1 MPHRARPKLAPRYPV
16 HVTLRVR
23 NEVWNLRS
31 RRCFRALA
39 RGFARG
45 KDRFGFRLVHF
56 SVQGNH
62 LHLIVEAADEVA
74 LARGMQGLAIRMAK
88 GLNHVMERSGP
99 VFRERYHAH
108 VLRSPTEV
116 ARAVAY
122 VLGNYFH
129 HAASWGASIAR
140 AHVDPYSSAAE
151 HDKAWN
157 GVDPPLVVEARTW
170 LLRAGWERG
179 DATKRTG

>member
-1 MPHRARPKLAPRYPV
+1 
-16 HVTLRVR
+16 
-23 NEVWNLRS
+23 
-31 RRCFRALA
+31 
-39 RGFARG
+39 
-45 KDRFGFRLVHF
+45 VHF

-62 LHLIVEAADEVA
+62 LHFIVEVTDEVA

-88 GLNHVMERSGP
+88 ALNRVMQRRGP
-99 VFRERYHAH
+99 VFRERYHSH
-108 VLRSPTEV
+108 VLRGPTEV

-140 AHVDPYSSAAE
+140 TEVDPYSSAAE
-151 HDKAWN
+151 HDKAWT

-170 LLRAGWERG
+170 LLRLGSERG
-179 DATKRTG
+179 GSTRRAG

>member
-1 MPHRARPKLAPRYPV
+1 VPHRARPKLAPRYPV

-108 VLRSPTEV
+108 VLRSPTEA

-151 HDKAWN
+151 HDKAWT